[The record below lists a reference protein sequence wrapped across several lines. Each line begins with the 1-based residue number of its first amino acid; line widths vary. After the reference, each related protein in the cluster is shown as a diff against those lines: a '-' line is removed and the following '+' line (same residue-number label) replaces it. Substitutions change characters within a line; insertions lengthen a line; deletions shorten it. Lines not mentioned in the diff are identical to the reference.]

1 MTRLLASM
9 IAGLLSL
16 AVSAAGIG
24 AAKAPSQ
31 SELFALLN
39 GNTLTGEWDGR
50 PFTQHFATNR
60 TTRYR
65 EGDGETTHGTW
76 RVIDNGQYCS
86 IWPPFPRET
95 CYDVLVDGNTI
106 LWQWGGKIHPST
118 VTPGDSFD

>member
-1 MTRLLASM
+1 MRRLLTTLA
-9 IAGLLSL
+9 AGLISL
-16 AVSAAGIG
+16 VACASDIG
-24 AAKAPSQ
+24 DAKAPSQ
-31 SELFALLN
+31 AQLFELLN

-65 EGDGETTHGTW
+65 EGDGDTTHGTW

-106 LWQWGGKIHPST
+106 LWKSGGKIHPST
-118 VTPGDSFD
+118 VSEGDSF